1 MQSDWRPMDMTNSR
15 LILFLAV
22 GPFAAAVIIGGVLAW
37 LTGDLRVVG
46 LVGLAA
52 AIVGAGLTGY
62 YENRVPH

>member
-1 MQSDWRPMDMTNSR
+1 MTNGT
-15 LILFLAV
+15 LILLLAV
-22 GPFAAAVIIGGVLAW
+22 GPFAAAVMIGGGLAW

-62 YENRVPH
+62 YQNRVSH